1 MCRSFFSGHYRA
13 LGRVIHARGLKDQ
26 LVTKKHLKF
35 DFVRETMAFVQ
46 QLDILADTIYI
57 EVKYF

>member
-1 MCRSFFSGHYRA
+1 
-13 LGRVIHARGLKDQ
+13 VIHARGLKDQ

-35 DFVRETMAFVQ
+35 DFVRETMALVQ